1 MNKILFI
8 LSFFVTGFWASAQT
22 FTDKALQQSASQLNT
37 TNTEGDYD
45 KLFKKFT
52 ETNTSEKWQA
62 FYYAAVSMYLKADLL
77 SKKSPASASEP
88 SIMAEKFALGGK
100 LSQPDNAENNILLGL
115 VMLQNVQL
123 NVYNDPTKAMQEV
136 SKYIAKAESSD
147 PNNPRLAILKA
158 KSAEK
163 SGNTTEA
170 ETQYQKAATG
180 FTTLS
185 SIPGWGKQL
194 ISGNK

>member
-62 FYYAAVSMYLKADLL
+62 FYYAAVSMYLKAELL
-77 SKKSPASASEP
+77 SKNSTASASQS
-88 SIMAEKFALGGK
+88 SIMAEKFALGGT

-115 VMLQNVQL
+115 TMLQNIQL
-123 NVYNDPTKAMQEV
+123 NVYNDPAKAMQEI

-170 ETQYQKAATG
+170 DAQYQKAATG
-180 FTTLS
+180 FTTLNS
-185 SIPGWGKQL
+185 VPGWGKQL
-194 ISGNK
+194 IPKNK

>member
-1 MNKILFI
+1 MNKLLFI
-8 LSFFVTGFWASAQT
+8 LSFFVTSLCVSAQA
-22 FTDKALQQSASQLNT
+22 FTDKVLQQSASQLNT
-37 TNTEGDYD
+37 INTEGDYD

-62 FYYAAVSMYLKADLL
+62 FYYAAAAMYLKGELL
-77 SKKSPASASEP
+77 SKKSPASASQA
-88 SIMAEKFALGGK
+88 ITTAEKFALGVS
-100 LSQPDNAENNILLGL
+100 LSQPDNPENNILLGL
-115 VMLQNVQL
+115 ITLQSIQMDI
-123 NVYNDPTKAMQEV
+123 YNDPAKAAQLV
-136 SKYIAKAESSD
+136 SAYISKAESTD

-180 FTTLS
+180 FTTLDS
-185 SIPGWGKQL
+185 VPGWGKQL
-194 ISGNK
+194 IPRNK